1 MNIKKEIPNLL
12 TLGNLLAGCLGLV
25 FVMQGNLLWASYCI
39 GISLVCDFLDGFLAR
54 LLHAYS
60 EIGKQLDSLADMVSF
75 GILPSFMLLHL
86 VEKSCTSLCYYGL
99 GGFYKPYMVFALALA
114 SAYRLAKFNIDTRQS
129 DQFIGVPTPANG
141 LFIASIPLILS
152 FQPAFAVYFLHFN
165 GLLIYAI
172 LMSYLMVSELPL
184 IAFKFK
190 SFAWNANQMRYIFLI
205 FCVISVLLLKFV
217 AIPLIVISYILL
229 SGILYILNSRQK

>member
-1 MNIKKEIPNLL
+1 MSLKKEIPNLL
-12 TLGNLLAGCLGLV
+12 TLGNLLAGCLGIV

-39 GISLVCDFLDGFLAR
+39 VISLVCDFFDGFLAR

-60 EIGKQLDSLADMVSF
+60 ELGKQLDSLADMVSF
-75 GILPSFMLLHL
+75 GVLPSFMLLHL
-86 VEKSCTSLCYYGL
+86 VEKSCSSICYYGL

-141 LFIASIPLILS
+141 LFIASIPLVLH
-152 FQPAFAVYFLHFN
+152 FQPEFANYFLHFN

-184 IAFKFK
+184 MAFKFK
-190 SFAWNANQMRYIFLI
+190 SFAWGANQMRYIFLI
-205 FCVISVLLLKFV
+205 FCVISLLLLKFV
-217 AIPLIVISYILL
+217 AIPLVVVSYILL
-229 SGILYILNSRQK
+229 SGVIYIFNSRQK